1 MNINATM
8 IGQALSFL
16 AFVAFCAK
24 FVWPAIIGVMAEREK
39 RIADGLENAD
49 RASRDLDLAK
59 EEAAKKLRQ
68 AKDDAAT
75 ILEQANKRA
84 AQIVDEAKIQ
94 AQAEGDRIK
103 AAAQAEVEKEKNRAR
118 EELRKQLATL
128 VLVGA
133 ERVIGASV
141 DAGRHSEML
150 DKLASE
156 L

>member
-1 MNINATM
+1 MNLNATL
-8 IGQALSFL
+8 IGQSLSFL
-16 AFVAFCAK
+16 FFVAFCWK
-24 FVWPAIIGVMAEREK
+24 FVWPAIIGVMADREN
-39 RIADGLENAD
+39 RIAEGLEKAD

-68 AKDDAAT
+68 AKDDAAA

-84 AQIVDEAKIQ
+84 AQIVDEAKVQ
-94 AQAEGDRIK
+94 AQVEGDRIK
-103 AAAQAEVEKEKNRAR
+103 TAAQADVEKEKNRAR
-118 EELRKQLATL
+118 EELRKQVAAL

-141 DAGRHSEML
+141 DAARHGEML
-150 DKLASE
+150 DKLAAE